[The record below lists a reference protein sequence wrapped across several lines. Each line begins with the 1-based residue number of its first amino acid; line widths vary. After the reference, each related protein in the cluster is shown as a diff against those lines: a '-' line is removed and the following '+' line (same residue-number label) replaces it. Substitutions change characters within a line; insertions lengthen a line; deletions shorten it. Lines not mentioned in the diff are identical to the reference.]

1 MAAQSSSDGVRVVK
15 QPSRADLA
23 QAIERGDIDTVVM
36 AFPDLQGRLVGKRT
50 TGRFF
55 LEQVAEHG
63 TENCDYLIATDFDDV
78 AVPGYKFAS
87 YDLGYGD
94 MLARADF
101 GTIRYTPWVPKTALI
116 LCDLY
121 SVKTGE
127 PIRVAPRQ
135 ILRDQVAAAQRMHLE
150 PMIGSEIEFYLFR
163 DSYEQIHARG
173 YDGLTPHSPF
183 MEDYQIVQTT
193 RDEYVVGEIR
203 RGLEAAGIPVEF
215 SKGEAGRGQH
225 ELNLAYTRALEMA
238 DRNIVYK
245 TAAKEIAGALGRSVT
260 FMAKYDF
267 AETGSSCHVHS
278 SLWHLSE
285 GAVRGSAFDGG
296 AQGRGAHSVGGHGR
310 GAHADAHAPAFTDH
324 FLMYL
329 AGQLV
334 AARDFSIL
342 WGPTVNSYKRF
353 QPGSWAP
360 TAVAWGVDNRTLG
373 YRVVGHGA
381 STRVECRIPGADA
394 NSYLAFAGT
403 IAAGLYGIR
412 HKLQLPEPYAGNGYE
427 ASDLPRIPST
437 LAEAADLWQHSEIA
451 RECFGDDVHHHLL
464 NMARHEWSTFNQTV
478 TDWERVRYFD
488 RA

>member
-1 MAAQSSSDGVRVVK
+1 MPTRSSGDLVGVAKR
-15 QPSRADLA
+15 PSRDQLA
-23 QAIERGDIDTVVM
+23 ALIERGDIDTIVM

-94 MLARADF
+94 MVARADF
-101 GTIRYTPWVPKTALI
+101 DTIHITPWVPKTALV
-116 LCDLY
+116 LCDLF
-121 SVKTGE
+121 SVSTGE

-135 ILRDQVAAAQRMHLE
+135 ILRDQVAAARQMHLE

-163 DSYEQIHARG
+163 DSYEQLHASG
-173 YDGLTPHSPF
+173 YRQATPHSPF

-193 RDEYVVGEIR
+193 RDEYVIGELR

-225 ELNLAYTRALEMA
+225 ELNLAYTRAVEMA
-238 DRNIVYK
+238 DRNSIYK
-245 TAAKEIAGALGRSVT
+245 TAAKEIAAGLGRSVT

-285 GAVRGSAFDGG
+285 GAIRGSAFDDGH
-296 AQGRGAHSVGGHGR
+296 ASHAGGHASHTAGHASHAGGR
-310 GAHADAHAPAFTDH
+310 ELSDH
-324 FLMYL
+324 FRMYL
-329 AGQLV
+329 AGQLA

-360 TAVAWGVDNRTLG
+360 TAVAWGDDNRTLG

-412 HKLQLPEPYAGNGYE
+412 HKLQLSPAYAGNGYE
-427 ASDLPRIPST
+427 ARDLPRIPAT
-437 LAEAADLWQHSEIA
+437 LAEAADLWERSDIA

-464 NMARHEWSTFNQTV
+464 NMARHEWSSFNQTV

>member
-1 MAAQSSSDGVRVVK
+1 MSH
-15 QPSRADLA
+15 QPTRDELTA
-23 QAIERGDIDTVVM
+23 AIERGDIDTVVM

-78 AVPGYKFAS
+78 AVPGYRFAS

-101 GTIRYTPWVPKTALI
+101 STIRYTPWVPKTALV
-116 LCDLY
+116 LCDLF

-127 PIRVAPRQ
+127 LIEVAPRQ
-135 ILRDQVAAAQRMHLE
+135 VLRNQVAAARRMQLE

-163 DSYEQIHARG
+163 DSYEQVHHRG
-173 YDGLTPHSPF
+173 YRDLAPHSAF
-183 MEDYQIVQTT
+183 MEDYQVVQTT

-238 DRNIVYK
+238 DRNTVYK
-245 TAAKEIAGALGRSVT
+245 TAAKEIAGGLGRSVT

-278 SLWHLSE
+278 SLWHLVE
-285 GAVRGSAFDGG
+285 GAMRGSAFDGG
-296 AQGRGAHSVGGHGR
+296 SQDTHECNAHGGGSGAAGPVL
-310 GAHADAHAPAFTDH
+310 TDH
-324 FLMYL
+324 FRMYL
-329 AGQLV
+329 AGQLA
-334 AARDFSIL
+334 AARDFSVL

-360 TAVAWGVDNRTLG
+360 TAVAWGIDNRTLG
-373 YRVVGHGA
+373 YRVVGHGP

-394 NSYLAFAGT
+394 NSYFAFAGT

-412 HKLQLPEPYAGNGYE
+412 HRLELREPYDGNGYD
-427 ASDLPRIPST
+427 ATDLPRIPGT
-437 LAEAADLWQHSEIA
+437 LAEAADLWERSDIA
-451 RECFGDDVHHHLL
+451 RECFGDEVHHHVLT
-464 NMARHEWSTFNQTV
+464 MARHEWSTFNATV
-478 TDWERVRYFD
+478 TDWERLRYFD

>member
-1 MAAQSSSDGVRVVK
+1 MK
-15 QPSRADLA
+15 QPTRDELRA
-23 QAIERGDIDTVVM
+23 AIQRGDIDTVVM

-50 TGRFF
+50 SGTFF
-55 LEQVAEHG
+55 LQQVEDHG

-94 MLARADF
+94 MVARADF
-101 GTIRYTPWVPKTALI
+101 GTIRFTPWVPKTALI
-116 LCDLY
+116 FCDVF
-121 SVKTGE
+121 SVKTDE
-127 PIRVAPRQ
+127 PIAVAPRQ
-135 ILRDQVAAAQRMHLE
+135 ILRDQVAAAQRMNLE

-163 DSYEQIHARG
+163 DSYNQLHDKG
-173 YDGLTPHSPF
+173 YRNLLPHSPF

-203 RGLEAAGIPVEF
+203 RGLEAAAIPVEF

-225 ELNLAYTRALEMA
+225 EINLSYTRALEMA
-238 DRNIVYK
+238 DRNTVYK
-245 TAAKEIAGALGRSVT
+245 TAAKEIAAGLGRSVT

-285 GAVRGSAFDGG
+285 GAVRGSAFD
-296 AQGRGAHSVGGHGR
+296 AGHGD
-310 GAHADAHAPAFTDH
+310 GARDGAPSHGVAGHGTPAMTDH
-324 FLMYL
+324 FRMYL
-329 AGQLV
+329 AGQLA

-342 WGPTVNSYKRF
+342 WAPTVNSYKRF

-412 HKLQLPEPYAGNGYE
+412 HRLQLDDEYLGNGYE
-427 ASDLPRIPST
+427 ARDLPRIPTT
-437 LAEAADLWQHSEIA
+437 LAEAADMWEQSAIA

-464 NMARHEWSTFNQTV
+464 TMARHEWSSFQQTV
-478 TDWERVRYFD
+478 TDWERVRYFE

>member
-1 MAAQSSSDGVRVVK
+1 MK
-15 QPSRADLA
+15 QPTRDELFA
-23 QAIERGDIDTVVM
+23 AIERGDIDTVVM

-78 AVPGYKFAS
+78 AVPGYRFAS

-101 GTIRYTPWVPKTALI
+101 ATIRITPWVPKTALV
-116 LCDLY
+116 LCDLF

-135 ILRDQVAAAQRMHLE
+135 VLRDQVIAAQRMNLE

-163 DSYEQIHARG
+163 DSYEEIHARG
-173 YDGLTPHSPF
+173 HRDLTPHSPF
-183 MEDYQIVQTT
+183 MEDYQIAQTT

-238 DRNIVYK
+238 DRNMVYK
-245 TAAKEIAGALGRSVT
+245 TAAKEIAAGLGRSVT

-296 AQGRGAHSVGGHGR
+296 DGVPGGASRH
-310 GAHADAHAPAFTDH
+310 HAPALTDH
-324 FLMYL
+324 FRMYL
-329 AGQLV
+329 AGQLA

-360 TAVAWGVDNRTLG
+360 TAVAWGIDNRTLG

-381 STRVECRIPGADA
+381 ATRVECRVPGADA
-394 NSYLAFAGT
+394 NSYFAFAGT

-412 HKLQLPEPYAGNGYE
+412 HRLQLPDAYQGNGYD
-427 ASDLPRIPST
+427 AKDLPRIPAT
-437 LAEAADLWQHSEIA
+437 LAEAADLWERSDIA

-464 NMARHEWSTFNQTV
+464 TMARHEWATFNGAV
-478 TDWERVRYFD
+478 TDWERTRYFE

>member
-1 MAAQSSSDGVRVVK
+1 MSAQPTREELTG
-15 QPSRADLA
+15 
-23 QAIERGDIDTVVM
+23 AIQRGDIDTVVM

-78 AVPGYKFAS
+78 AVPGYRFAS

-101 GTIRYTPWVPKTALI
+101 TTIRITPWVPKTALI
-116 LCDLY
+116 LCDLF

-127 PIRVAPRQ
+127 PISVAPRQ
-135 ILRDQVAAAQRMHLE
+135 VLRDQVLAAKRLNLE

-163 DSYEQIHARG
+163 DSYEQIHARD
-173 YDGLTPHSPF
+173 YRNLTPHSAF
-183 MEDYQIVQTT
+183 MEDYQVVQTT

-225 ELNLAYTRALEMA
+225 ELNLAYARALEMA
-238 DRNIVYK
+238 DRNMVYK
-245 TAAKEIAGALGRSVT
+245 TAAKEIAAGLGRSVT

-285 GAVRGSAFDGG
+285 GAIRGSAFDG
-296 AQGRGAHSVGGHGR
+296 
-310 GAHADAHAPAFTDH
+310 DFTEH
-324 FLMYL
+324 FRMYL
-329 AGQLV
+329 AGQLA

-342 WGPTVNSYKRF
+342 WAPTVNSYKRF

-360 TAVAWGVDNRTLG
+360 TAVAWGADNRTLG
-373 YRVVGHGA
+373 FRVVGHGA
-381 STRVECRIPGADA
+381 ATRVECRIPGADA

-412 HKLQLPEPYAGNGYE
+412 HRLSLPDAYLGNGYE
-427 ASDLPRIPST
+427 AKDLPRIPTT
-437 LAEAADLWQHSEIA
+437 LAEAADLWERSEIA

-464 NMARHEWSTFNQTV
+464 TMARHEWSTFNASV
-478 TDWERVRYFD
+478 TDWERARYFD

>member
-1 MAAQSSSDGVRVVK
+1 VK
-15 QPSRADLA
+15 QPTRDELFA
-23 QAIERGDIDTVVM
+23 AIERGDIDTVVM

-78 AVPGYKFAS
+78 AVPGYQFAS

-101 GTIRYTPWVPKTALI
+101 ATIRITPWVPKTALV
-116 LCDLY
+116 LCDLF

-135 ILRDQVAAAQRMHLE
+135 VLRDQVIAAQRMNLE

-163 DSYEQIHARG
+163 DSYEEIHARG
-173 YDGLTPHSPF
+173 HRDLTPHSPF
-183 MEDYQIVQTT
+183 MEDYQIAQTT

-238 DRNIVYK
+238 DRNMVYK
-245 TAAKEIAGALGRSVT
+245 TAAKEIAAGLGRSVT

-296 AQGRGAHSVGGHGR
+296 DGVPGGASHH
-310 GAHADAHAPAFTDH
+310 HAPALTDH
-324 FLMYL
+324 FRMYL
-329 AGQLV
+329 AGQLA

-360 TAVAWGVDNRTLG
+360 TAVAWGIDNRTLG

-381 STRVECRIPGADA
+381 ATRVECRVPGADA
-394 NSYLAFAGT
+394 NSYFAFAGT

-412 HKLQLPEPYAGNGYE
+412 HRLQLPDAYQGNGYD
-427 ASDLPRIPST
+427 AKDLPRIPAT
-437 LAEAADLWQHSEIA
+437 LAEAADLWERSDIA

-464 NMARHEWSTFNQTV
+464 TMARHEWATFNGAV
-478 TDWERVRYFD
+478 TDWERTRYFE

>member
-1 MAAQSSSDGVRVVK
+1 MK
-15 QPSRADLA
+15 QPTRDELFA
-23 QAIERGDIDTVVM
+23 AIERGDIDTVVM

-78 AVPGYKFAS
+78 AVPGYRFAS

-101 GTIRYTPWVPKTALI
+101 ATIRITPWVPKTALV
-116 LCDLY
+116 LCDLF

-135 ILRDQVAAAQRMHLE
+135 VLRDQVITAQRMNLE

-163 DSYEQIHARG
+163 DSYEEIHARG
-173 YDGLTPHSPF
+173 HRDLTPHSPF
-183 MEDYQIVQTT
+183 MEDYQIAQTT

-238 DRNIVYK
+238 DRNMVYK
-245 TAAKEIAGALGRSVT
+245 TAAKEIAAGLGRSVT

-296 AQGRGAHSVGGHGR
+296 DGVPGGASHH
-310 GAHADAHAPAFTDH
+310 HAPALTDH
-324 FLMYL
+324 FRMYL
-329 AGQLV
+329 AGQLA

-360 TAVAWGVDNRTLG
+360 TAVAWGIDNRTLG

-381 STRVECRIPGADA
+381 ATRVECRVPGADA
-394 NSYLAFAGT
+394 NSYFAFAGT

-412 HKLQLPEPYAGNGYE
+412 HRLQLPDAYQGTGYD
-427 ASDLPRIPST
+427 AQDLPRIPAT
-437 LAEAADLWQHSEIA
+437 LAEAADLWERSDIA

-464 NMARHEWSTFNQTV
+464 TMARHEWATFNGAV
-478 TDWERVRYFD
+478 TDWERTRYFE

>member
-1 MAAQSSSDGVRVVK
+1 MK
-15 QPSRADLA
+15 QPTRDELFA
-23 QAIERGDIDTVVM
+23 AIERGDIDTVVM
-36 AFPDLQGRLVGKRT
+36 AFPDLQGRLVGKRA

-78 AVPGYKFAS
+78 AVPGYRFAS

-101 GTIRYTPWVPKTALI
+101 ATIRITPWVPKTALV
-116 LCDLY
+116 LCDLF

-135 ILRDQVAAAQRMHLE
+135 VLRDQVIAAQRMNLE

-163 DSYEQIHARG
+163 DSYEEIHARG
-173 YDGLTPHSPF
+173 HRDLTPHSPF
-183 MEDYQIVQTT
+183 MEDYQIAQTT

-238 DRNIVYK
+238 DRNMVYK
-245 TAAKEIAGALGRSVT
+245 TAAKEIAAGLGRSVT

-296 AQGRGAHSVGGHGR
+296 DGVPGGASRH
-310 GAHADAHAPAFTDH
+310 HAPALTDH
-324 FLMYL
+324 FRMYL
-329 AGQLV
+329 AGQLA

-360 TAVAWGVDNRTLG
+360 TAVAWGIDNRTLG

-381 STRVECRIPGADA
+381 ATRVECRVPGADA
-394 NSYLAFAGT
+394 NSYFAFAGT

-412 HKLQLPEPYAGNGYE
+412 HRLQLPDAYQGNGYD
-427 ASDLPRIPST
+427 AKDLPRIPAT
-437 LAEAADLWQHSEIA
+437 LAEAADLWERSDIA

-464 NMARHEWSTFNQTV
+464 TMARHEWATFNGAV
-478 TDWERVRYFD
+478 TDWERTRYFE